1 MIITCKCGE
10 KKFTLP
16 DNSIPVAGRM
26 VQCGFCGLK
35 WKQFPLGEVEKTQSI
50 ARPKDVV
57 SRPRP
62 VQQNIQKPKKVRK
75 TAPKKPREIS
85 LYSPEYLAK
94 KHGININDTQP
105 KKQISKEK
113 KEKVVSENVD
123 VESLPPAAKTE
134 VVAKPLPAAKTNK
147 PKSKTTTNRK
157 KPPQRNRKRPSQ
169 STGTKINKEKRLIEQ
184 KINNIAKQKD
194 VSISQDQMSKIIKL
208 IKNKGKKQ

>member
-35 WKQFPLGEVEKTQSI
+35 WKQFPLGEVKKTQSI

-94 KHGININDTQP
+94 KHGININDTKP
-105 KKQISKEK
+105 LKEISK
-113 KEKVVSENVD
+113 KEKSKVSFGFYRSLLVFIVFLIFISRSLYFAQTFIIEVFPGLEFYLNYFF
-123 VESLPPAAKTE
+123 ESIRNIFE
-134 VVAKPLPAAKTNK
+134 IW
-147 PKSKTTTNRK
+147 KS
-157 KPPQRNRKRPSQ
+157 
-169 STGTKINKEKRLIEQ
+169 LIA
-184 KINNIAKQKD
+184 IY
-194 VSISQDQMSKIIKL
+194 
-208 IKNKGKKQ
+208 